1 MRCYMI
7 TPGNGIDSLTLIDC
21 PTPEP
26 GPGQLL
32 VALKAVS
39 LNYRDLLIAD
49 GLYRG
54 GGASGLVPLSD
65 GAGEVVAIGVGCSR
79 FKVGD
84 RVAGIFMQSLTAG
97 AVADADLA
105 SALGGGFDGVHSEY
119 RLCEEGGLV
128 HIPGATSF
136 AGGVT

>member
-54 GGASGLVPLSD
+54 GGASGIVPLSD
-65 GAGEVVAIGVGCSR
+65 GAGEVVAIGEGCSR

-84 RVAGIFMQSLTAG
+84 RVAGIFMQSWTAG
-97 AVADADLA
+97 EIAAADPA
-105 SALGGGFDGVHSEY
+105 SARGGRSEE
-119 RLCEEGGLV
+119 RRGGQESGSTCRSRWSPV
-128 HIPGATSF
+128 Q
-136 AGGVT
+136 

>member
-54 GGASGLVPLSD
+54 GGASGIVPLSD
-65 GAGEVVAIGVGCSR
+65 GAGEVVAIGEGCSR
-79 FKVGD
+79 F
-84 RVAGIFMQSLTAG
+84 RSEEHTSELQSLMRISS
-97 AVADADLA
+97 AVFCLQKKISNTYPNKPRSTD
-105 SALGGGFDGVHSEY
+105 
-119 RLCEEGGLV
+119 
-128 HIPGATSF
+128 P
-136 AGGVT
+136 

>member
-39 LNYRDLLIAD
+39 LNYRDLLIPD

-54 GGASGLVPLSD
+54 GGASGIVPLSD
-65 GAGEVVAIGVGCSR
+65 GAGAGGAMREGCSR
-79 FKVGD
+79 SNVGD
-84 RVAGIFMQSLTAG
+84 VVPGIIIHSRPAGRNDELDHAC
-97 AVADADLA
+97 
-105 SALGGGFDGVHSEY
+105 AL
-119 RLCEEGGLV
+119 RR
-128 HIPGATSF
+128 A
-136 AGGVT
+136 

>member
-54 GGASGLVPLSD
+54 GGASGIVPLSD
-65 GAGEVVAIGVGCSR
+65 GAGEVGAIGEGGSR
-79 FKVGD
+79 FHVCD
-84 RVAGIFMQSLTAG
+84 RVAGIFLRAEARRVG
-97 AVADADLA
+97 RR
-105 SALGGGFDGVHSEY
+105 GV
-119 RLCEEGGLV
+119 RTCR
-128 HIPGATSF
+128 F
-136 AGGVT
+136 R

>member
-54 GGASGLVPLSD
+54 GGASGIVTLSD
-65 GAGEVVAIGVGCSR
+65 GAGEVVGIGEGCSR
-79 FKVGD
+79 FTEIGRASCRE
-84 RVAGIFMQSLTAG
+84 RVCSDGLITGG
-97 AVADADLA
+97 AVY
-105 SALGGGFDGVHSEY
+105 VKTKNKKQE
-119 RLCEEGGLV
+119 
-128 HIPGATSF
+128 I
-136 AGGVT
+136 